1 MYLPLPLPPQ
11 PRTAPP
17 SPAQPQKSI
26 STKKPEDLEEN
37 NRGKDPSSSW
47 IFSGR
52 PSQMRL
58 CPTLE
63 KEDVFIEN
71 IEEVGTGSMLI
82 TILKYLDFI
91 SKSLLDET

>member
-1 MYLPLPLPPQ
+1 MSL
-11 PRTAPP
+11 
-17 SPAQPQKSI
+17 I
-26 STKKPEDLEEN
+26 
-37 NRGKDPSSSW
+37 DPSSSW
-47 IFSGR
+47 IFSVR
-52 PSQMRL
+52 PSSMQL

-82 TILKYLDFI
+82 TTLKYLDFI

>member
-1 MYLPLPLPPQ
+1 MYVLPHA
-11 PRTAPP
+11 APP
-17 SPAQPQKSI
+17 HAAPPHPAQHQKFL

-37 NRGKDPSSSW
+37 KRGKDPSSSW
-47 IFSGR
+47 IFSVR
-52 PSQMRL
+52 PSSMRL
-58 CPTLE
+58 CPALE

-82 TILKYLDFI
+82 TTLKYLDFI

>member
-1 MYLPLPLPPQ
+1 
-11 PRTAPP
+11 
-17 SPAQPQKSI
+17 
-26 STKKPEDLEEN
+26 
-37 NRGKDPSSSW
+37 
-47 IFSGR
+47 
-52 PSQMRL
+52 MRL